1 MSSRNNRKKKRIS
14 FPIVLIFILA
24 LACLIVAVVPRIK
37 EARHPD
43 IGSSAQPALFSS
55 RSSRIVMADTSK
67 QAHDL
72 CALTA
77 KNGRASAKEA
87 EAAKKEAAK
96 KKVKEV
102 AGKLVS
108 EKKKETAK
116 SKTNNE
122 EAGSEYYKIMGSPG
136 VTEDQI
142 VRHFNAN
149 AQYPTKQ
156 MTAGGAPTIEDFV
169 RIICEEASLEG
180 VRPEVVYAQAMLETG
195 WLRFGGDDSIKQY
208 NFAGLGTVGDGN
220 HGLVFPDV
228 RTGIRAQVQHLKAYA
243 CEDDLNE
250 ACVDPRF
257 DKVLRGA
264 APYVQWLGIQENPD
278 GVGWAG
284 AEDYGSL
291 IMKLIIK
298 TRSM

>member
-14 FPIVLIFILA
+14 FPIVLIIILA

-37 EARHPD
+37 AARHPD
-43 IGSSAQPALFSS
+43 KASADQPAIFNSHS
-55 RSSRIVMADTSK
+55 PRVVMADTSK

-72 CALTA
+72 CALTV
-77 KNGRASAKEA
+77 KNGRLSAEEA
-87 EAAKKEAAK
+87 EAAKKEEAK
-96 KKVKEV
+96 KKVQEV
-102 AGKLVS
+102 AGKLLA
-108 EKKKETAK
+108 EKNKETAK
-116 SKTNNE
+116 PNDE
-122 EAGSEYYKIMGSPG
+122 ELSSERYRIMGPPG

-142 VRHFNAN
+142 VKLFNAN
-149 AQYPTKQ
+149 AKYPAGK
-156 MTAGGAPTIEDFV
+156 MAAGGAPTIEDFA

-180 VRPEVVYAQAMLETG
+180 VRPEVVFAQSMLETG
-195 WLRFGGDDSIKQY
+195 WLRFGGDDSITQY

-264 APYVQWLGIQENPD
+264 APYVQWLGIQENPE

-284 AEDYGSL
+284 SEGYGSL

>member
-1 MSSRNNRKKKRIS
+1 MI
-14 FPIVLIFILA
+14 IILA

-37 EARHPD
+37 AARHPD
-43 IGSSAQPALFSS
+43 KASAAQPVLFNSQS
-55 RSSRIVMADTSK
+55 TRTVMADTSK
-67 QAHDL
+67 QAHEL
-72 CALTA
+72 CALTVE
-77 KNGRASAKEA
+77 NGRASAEEA

-96 KKVKEV
+96 KKVQEV
-102 AGKLVS
+102 AGMLLA
-108 EKKKETAK
+108 EKKKETV
-116 SKTNNE
+116 KTDTE
-122 EAGSEYYKIMGSPG
+122 ELGSERYKIMGSPG
-136 VTEDQI
+136 VTEEQI
-142 VRHFNAN
+142 VSNFNAN
-149 AQYPTKQ
+149 AQYPAKQ
-156 MTAGGAPTIEDFV
+156 MAAGGAPTIEDFA

-195 WLRFGGDDSIKQY
+195 WLRFGGDDSITQY

-264 APYVQWLGIQENPD
+264 APYVQWLGIQENPE

-284 AEDYGSL
+284 AANYGSL

>member
-1 MSSRNNRKKKRIS
+1 MI
-14 FPIVLIFILA
+14 IILA
-24 LACLIVAVVPRIK
+24 LACLIVAAVPRIK
-37 EARHPD
+37 AARHPD
-43 IGSSAQPALFSS
+43 KASAAQPAIFNSHS
-55 RSSRIVMADTSK
+55 PRVVMADTSK

-72 CALTA
+72 CAFTV
-77 KNGRASAKEA
+77 KNGRLSAEEA
-87 EAAKKEAAK
+87 EAAKKEEAK
-96 KKVKEV
+96 KKVQEA
-102 AGKLVS
+102 AGKLLA
-108 EKKKETAK
+108 EKKKETARP
-116 SKTNNE
+116 NDE
-122 EAGSEYYKIMGSPG
+122 ELSSEHYRIMGSPG
-136 VTEDQI
+136 VSEDQI
-142 VRHFNAN
+142 VKMFNAN
-149 AQYPTKQ
+149 AKYPAGQ
-156 MTAGGAPTIEDFV
+156 MAAGGAPTIEDFA

-180 VRPEVVYAQAMLETG
+180 VRPEVVFAQSMLETG
-195 WLRFGGDDSIKQY
+195 WLRFGGDDSITQY

-264 APYVQWLGIQENPD
+264 APFVQWLGIQENPE

-284 AEDYGSL
+284 AADYGSL

>member
-1 MSSRNNRKKKRIS
+1 M
-14 FPIVLIFILA
+14 LIIILA
-24 LACLIVAVVPRIK
+24 LACLIVAAVPRIK
-37 EARHPD
+37 AARHPD
-43 IGSSAQPALFSS
+43 KASAAQPAIFNSHS
-55 RSSRIVMADTSK
+55 PRVVMADTSK

-72 CALTA
+72 CAFTV
-77 KNGRASAKEA
+77 KNGRLSAEEA
-87 EAAKKEAAK
+87 EAAKKEEAK
-96 KKVKEV
+96 KKVQEA
-102 AGKLVS
+102 AGKLLA
-108 EKKKETAK
+108 EKKKETARP
-116 SKTNNE
+116 NDE
-122 EAGSEYYKIMGSPG
+122 ELSSEHYRIMGSPG
-136 VTEDQI
+136 VSEDQI
-142 VRHFNAN
+142 VKMFNAN
-149 AQYPTKQ
+149 AKYPAGQ
-156 MTAGGAPTIEDFV
+156 MAAGGAPTIEDFA

-180 VRPEVVYAQAMLETG
+180 VRPEVVFAQSMLETG
-195 WLRFGGDDSIKQY
+195 WLRFGGDDSITQY

-264 APYVQWLGIQENPD
+264 APFVQWLGIQENPE

-284 AEDYGSL
+284 AADYGSL

>member
-1 MSSRNNRKKKRIS
+1 MI
-14 FPIVLIFILA
+14 IVLA
-24 LACLIVAVVPRIK
+24 LACLIVAAVPRIK
-37 EARHPD
+37 AARHPD
-43 IGSSAQPALFSS
+43 KASAAQPAIFNSHS
-55 RSSRIVMADTSK
+55 PRVVMADTSK

-72 CALTA
+72 CAFTV
-77 KNGRASAKEA
+77 KNGRLSAEEA
-87 EAAKKEAAK
+87 EAAKKEEAK
-96 KKVKEV
+96 KKVQEA
-102 AGKLVS
+102 AGKLLA
-108 EKKKETAK
+108 EKKKETARP
-116 SKTNNE
+116 NDE
-122 EAGSEYYKIMGSPG
+122 ELSSEHYRIMGSPG
-136 VTEDQI
+136 VSEDQI
-142 VRHFNAN
+142 VKMFNAN
-149 AQYPTKQ
+149 AKYPAGQ
-156 MTAGGAPTIEDFV
+156 MAAGGAPTIEDFA

-180 VRPEVVYAQAMLETG
+180 VRPEVVFAQSMLETG
-195 WLRFGGDDSIKQY
+195 WLRFGGDDSITQY

-264 APYVQWLGIQENPD
+264 APFVQWLGIQENPE

-284 AEDYGSL
+284 AADYGSL

>member
-1 MSSRNNRKKKRIS
+1 MLI
-14 FPIVLIFILA
+14 IVLA
-24 LACLIVAVVPRIK
+24 LACLIVAIVPRIK
-37 EARHPD
+37 AARHPD
-43 IGSSAQPALFSS
+43 KASAAQPAIFNSQS
-55 RSSRIVMADTSK
+55 PRVMMADTSK
-67 QAHDL
+67 QAHEL
-72 CALTA
+72 CALTV
-77 KNGRASAKEA
+77 KNARVSAEEA

-96 KKVKEV
+96 KKVQEV
-102 AGKLVS
+102 AGKLLA

-116 SKTNNE
+116 PDDE
-122 EAGSEYYKIMGSPG
+122 ELSSERYKIMGSPG
-136 VTEDQI
+136 VTEEQI
-142 VRHFNAN
+142 VKMFNAN
-149 AQYPTKQ
+149 AQYPAGQ
-156 MTAGGAPTIEDFV
+156 MAAGGAPTIEDFA
-169 RIICEEASLEG
+169 RIICEEASAEG
-180 VRPEVVYAQAMLETG
+180 VRPEVVFAQSMLETG
-195 WLRFGGDDSIKQY
+195 WLRFGGDDSITQY

-264 APYVQWLGIQENPD
+264 APYVQWLGIQENPE

-284 AEDYGSL
+284 AANYGSL